1 MAAMSASPIVRLLNE
16 QVHHY
21 HRWCTPSVLPAQE
34 RVEDFYASDVS
45 ISAGFFGTLV
55 DHTGVFAE
63 AEASEPERTGCAR
76 SATISSLST
85 FAKRLPGRAF
95 TNDP

>member
-1 MAAMSASPIVRLLNE
+1 MAAMSSSPIVRLLNE

-45 ISAGFFGTLV
+45 ISAAGVIRTTLLIV
-55 DHTGVFAE
+55 CIATLALLAARRAWNWLHR
-63 AEASEPERTGCAR
+63 SEVRP
-76 SATISSLST
+76 
-85 FAKRLPGRAF
+85 
-95 TNDP
+95 